1 MGTLHAQ
8 LRALQAAIPKIIAF
22 SPNTQESR
30 SARLPRLQL
39 ASTPPPLLTTEL
51 FYQGHFWNLLSN
63 RLLLRVD
70 ITMNQLGVNTA
81 CPQDIATAKPR
92 RTERSA
98 RPPSGP
104 VSIPHI
110 TPAPALCLLQEKPS
124 CSLSNGALLRS
135 GLEVLF

>member
-1 MGTLHAQ
+1 MRHEGKRRRLT
-8 LRALQAAIPKIIAF
+8 
-22 SPNTQESR
+22 
-30 SARLPRLQL
+30 SAPQKEKDKKRKKTAHHR
-39 ASTPPPLLTTEL
+39 T

-63 RLLLRVD
+63 RLLLRVG

-98 RPPSGP
+98 PPPSGP
-104 VSIPHI
+104 VSIPNI
-110 TPAPALCLLQEKPS
+110 TAAPALCLLQEKPS